1 MKFQAKFKKVSGV
14 QDSMG
19 DKYTDVALRLF
30 LRPDP
35 GKQEETTAYVSMH
48 LMELLY
54 NTKNV
59 IVNISPDDE
68 GEVNPSPERNV
79 DFEEEIVSDLD
90 DILVIDGATA
100 SIPR

>member
-35 GKQEETTAYVSMH
+35 GKQEETTACVSMH

-59 IVNISPDDE
+59 IVDISPD
-68 GEVNPSPERNV
+68 
-79 DFEEEIVSDLD
+79 EEEVVPDDPPLDEEDDGVVSDLD
-90 DILVIDGATA
+90 DILVIPA
-100 SIPR
+100 SSNVIPR